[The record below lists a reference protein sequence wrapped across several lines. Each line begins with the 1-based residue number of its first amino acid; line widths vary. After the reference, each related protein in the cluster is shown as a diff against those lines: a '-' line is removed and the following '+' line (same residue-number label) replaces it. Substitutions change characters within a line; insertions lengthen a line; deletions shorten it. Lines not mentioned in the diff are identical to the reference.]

1 MKMEIRRDLSCERMV
16 IPLKEIVKSRRIIT
30 SGKEII
36 F

>member
-1 MKMEIRRDLSCERMV
+1 MKMEICRDLTCERMV
-16 IPLKEIVKSRRIIT
+16 VPLKEIVKSRKIIT

>member
-1 MKMEIRRDLSCERMV
+1 MKMEISGDLSYERMV
-16 IPLKEIVKSRRIIT
+16 VPLKEIVKSRKIII